1 MSAQSVMT
9 AVRLRHRAP
18 GHLRFDL
25 PVSLCRADVAAYLE
39 QGLHQLEGVRRVRV
53 YRGARKL
60 SVFYA
65 DTVCGVPDVARKLAR
80 LIELLVAHNWVT
92 PAGQPVR
99 PGLLQRLREVRP
111 LGRLKARYQEWKAK
125 AQMFGAVAKAQWKY
139 NPALRVLGDDP
150 EKAVLTFIN
159 DAVTFYLIK
168 VHWNLIINKW
178 LKQPIRFRYEW
189 ATAFYLVFLLV
200 RSRKK

>member
-1 MSAQSVMT
+1 MNPQSVMA

-25 PVSLCRADVAAYLE
+25 PASLCRADIAAYLE
-39 QGLHQLEGVRRVRV
+39 QGLRQLEGVRRVRV
-53 YRGARKL
+53 YRRARKL

-65 DTVCGVPDVARKLAR
+65 DTVCGVADVARKLAR
-80 LIELLVAHNWVT
+80 LIELLVAHDWVT
-92 PAGQPVR
+92 PAGRPRR
-99 PGLLQRLREVRP
+99 PGLLQRLREARP
-111 LGRLKARYQEWKAK
+111 IGRLKARYREWQAR
-125 AQMFGAVAKAQWKY
+125 ARLFGTVAKAQWQH

-150 EKAVLTFIN
+150 EKAVLAFIN

-168 VHWNLIINKW
+168 VHWHLIINKW

-189 ATAFYLVFLLV
+189 ATVFYLVFLLV